1 MAFNGKRKKR
11 FSFSDVT
18 NPTKHNMMKQ
28 LQLKKM
34 NNSKRKNGNEPQAT
48 KTPIDNVE
56 NGMRLPALQKN
67 KPITKE
73 IKIRTAMIIT
83 LIILYSKERDW
94 MIEMLDMTAKVKAK
108 RWNDLKIKMKM
119 NYDEKI
125 EPLSQMYEEKLKSKT
140 LKEGYVILKHER
152 TLLKECVTYFD
163 PNNKRNVCWE
173 SDYKEICDLQ
183 DECDFYQRERLEYFK
198 NKSK

>member
-56 NGMRLPALQKN
+56 N
-67 KPITKE
+67 
-73 IKIRTAMIIT
+73 AMIIT